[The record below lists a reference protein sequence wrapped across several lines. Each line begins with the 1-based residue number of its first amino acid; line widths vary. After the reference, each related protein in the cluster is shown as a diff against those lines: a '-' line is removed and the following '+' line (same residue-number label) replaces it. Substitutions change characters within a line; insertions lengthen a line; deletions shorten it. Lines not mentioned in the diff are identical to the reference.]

1 MSGGLLL
8 LHGLAGGRLAWRPL
22 RERLP
27 AGLPVRAPELPWS
40 AAAANRWDHR
50 ADPLRV
56 AAAAM
61 AAVPGGVPD
70 AVVAHSYAANVL
82 LSLLADRAR
91 PRPSAVVLVAPFYRA
106 SEQDFE
112 WATMTRYMAGF
123 LPLID
128 EGLRVGSAG
137 RLTAEVRESMALRV
151 RDRLGPYGW
160 IRFFD
165 AYLRTPF
172 LDTAAVDLPVLIVGG
187 EQDPAAR
194 PQDARALAA
203 ALPDCRLELLD
214 GCGHNAMIEHPDRF
228 AAVVREFLS
237 RFLPIPTTTPIRE
250 QPEPI

>member
-8 LHGLAGGRLAWRPL
+8 LHGLAGGPLAWAPL
-22 RERLP
+22 RARLP
-27 AGLPVRAPELPWS
+27 ETLPVRAPVLPWS
-40 AAAANRWDHR
+40 AGEGPRWDHR
-50 ADPLRV
+50 ADPVRAV
-56 AAAAM
+56 ADAM
-61 AAVPGGVPD
+61 AGPGGVPD
-70 AVVAHSYAANVL
+70 VVVAHSYAANL
-82 LSLLADRAR
+82 LLTLLADRTR
-91 PRPSAVVLVAPFYRA
+91 PRPAAVVLVAPFYRA
-106 SEQDFE
+106 SEQDFD
-112 WATMTRYMAGF
+112 WAAMTRYMDGF

-137 RLTAEVRESMALRV
+137 RLSGELRASMALRI

-172 LDTAAVDLPVLIVGG
+172 LDTAALDLPVLIVGG

-203 ALPDCRLELLD
+203 TLPDGRLELLPA
-214 GCGHNAMIEHPDRF
+214 CGHNAMIEHPDRF
-228 AAVVREFLS
+228 ADLVCGFLA
-237 RFLPIPTTTPIRE
+237 RFVPIPIRK